1 MAPQPARRAGS
12 APLPVARRA
21 DVRPSTAPPAA
32 VRHSLSVPL
41 PRSEIL
47 PVRRITPARRRIHSP
62 AVSRVDPLEDERY
75 TEEMFFFLTG
85 VRKYQFRY
93 FYNEYC
99 GVGTPIDSNHK
110 LFALLR
116 WYKQYPRARELG
128 DTLGVRRQG
137 TRILYD
143 VQRWS
148 EWLARRINNAEVLKG
163 WRTRFAPRN
172 RVPVPDALFG
182 GQVTGHLDTFPI
194 YLCKPK
200 SAAMQRYTYSGK
212 YGANVLKVQ
221 MVVDNTGTPIW
232 YSGPH
237 LGTYA
242 DIRLARMHMPAGMR
256 ETERF
261 LADKAYCA
269 RNTPWL
275 TKPFKKAPM
284 RRRRAGQ
291 PSPPPPPRLT
301 RQQHAFN
308 KVCGVQAHA
317 RNTPSTHTVLTAS
330 FMPHACVRCCAGASV
345 VSGHG
350 RARVRL
356 HQALSHTGRAVQR

>member
-1 MAPQPARRAGS
+1 VQPWTAA
-12 APLPVARRA
+12 PVAVRR
-21 DVRPSTAPPAA
+21 S
-32 VRHSLSVPL
+32 SSVPL
-41 PRSEIL
+41 APRGL
-47 PVRRITPARRRIHSP
+47 PPVLQRVTPARRRIQSP
-62 AVSRVDPLEDERY
+62 AVSRVDPLQDERY
-75 TEEMFFFLTG
+75 TEEMFYFLTG

-99 GVGTPIDSNHK
+99 GMSTPIDSYHK

-128 DTLGVRRQG
+128 DTLGVRRHG

-172 RVPVPDALFG
+172 RLPVPEALFG

-200 SAAMQRYTYSGK
+200 DTAMQRYTYSGK

-221 MVVDNTGTPIW
+221 VVVDNTGTPIW

-242 DIRLARMHMPAGMR
+242 DIRLARMHMPAGM
-256 ETERF
+256 EVTERF
-261 LADKAYCA
+261 LGDKAYCA
-269 RNTPWL
+269 RDTPWL
-275 TKPFKKAPM
+275 TKPFKKAP
-284 RRRRAGQ
+284 RRRRMPGQ
-291 PSPPPPPRLT
+291 PPPPPPPRLT
-301 RQQHAFN
+301 RPQHAFN
-308 KVCGVQAHA
+308 KVCH
-317 RNTPSTHTVLTAS
+317 H
-330 FMPHACVRCCAGASV
+330 
-345 VSGHG
+345 
-350 RARVRL
+350 
-356 HQALSHTGRAVQR
+356 